1 MKANDIAE
9 LVQIAY
15 TALKRLT
22 DEDALA
28 GVIITDS
35 AYLKVRKLFS
45 DKAEEFRP
53 SGLSIDRNMEQG
65 FVVDGLVILRGTKP
79 EGRLDS

>member
-1 MKANDIAE
+1 MKATDISE
-9 LVQIAY
+9 LVQIVY

-28 GVIITDS
+28 GIIISDS
-35 AYLKVRKLFS
+35 AYSKVRKLFS
-45 DKAEEFRP
+45 DKAQEFRP
-53 SGLSIDRNMEQG
+53 SGLSIDRNMEQA

-79 EGRLDS
+79 EGQLN